1 MLQNSFYEAVITLK
15 PKPYEDTARKE
26 NYRLISLMKV
36 DVHFLNNILTTKI
49 QQYIECIVHQ

>member
-26 NYRLISLMKV
+26 NYRHHEISDEGRCALS
-36 DVHFLNNILTTKI
+36 
-49 QQYIECIVHQ
+49 QQYSNN